1 MFLLDGIHGLGAFY
15 LTSLIFIWTF
25 FFFFFFFF
33 ETPRAAVS
41 VNKFII
47 DIYNQL
53 KQWDLAKKTLY
64 KVTF

>member
-15 LTSLIFIWTF
+15 LTSLIFILTF
-25 FFFFFFFF
+25 FFFFFFK
-33 ETPRAAVS
+33 TPRAAVS

>member
-15 LTSLIFIWTF
+15 LTSLIFIFT
-25 FFFFFFFF
+25 FFFFFF

>member
-25 FFFFFFFF
+25 FFFFFFF
-33 ETPRAAVS
+33 ETTRESVS

>member
-25 FFFFFFFF
+25 FFFFFFFD
-33 ETPRAAVS
+33 TPRAAVS

>member
-15 LTSLIFIWTF
+15 LPSLIFIWT

-53 KQWDLAKKTLY
+53 KQCDLAKKTLY
-64 KVTF
+64 KVIF

>member
-15 LTSLIFIWTF
+15 LTSLIFILT
-25 FFFFFFFF
+25 FFFF

-53 KQWDLAKKTLY
+53 KQCDLAKKTLY
-64 KVTF
+64 KVIF

>member
-15 LTSLIFIWTF
+15 LTSLIFILT
-25 FFFFFFFF
+25 FFFFF